1 MNGESTNL
9 SFEHRMTEV
18 EDRSKSNTYR
28 INEMERRQD
37 ALEKLTTTVEVLA
50 VREKKV
56 EADVDEIKT
65 DVKTLTGK
73 PAQRWEKIVETLITV
88 LASALVGFF
97 LARLGLK

>member
-1 MNGESTNL
+1 MIGESTNL
-9 SFEHRMTEV
+9 NFEHRMTEV
-18 EDRSKSNTYR
+18 EDRSKSNTIR

-73 PAQRWEKIVETLITV
+73 PAQRWEKIIETLIV
-88 LASALVGFF
+88 VIVSGLVGYF
-97 LARLGLK
+97 LAKLGLK